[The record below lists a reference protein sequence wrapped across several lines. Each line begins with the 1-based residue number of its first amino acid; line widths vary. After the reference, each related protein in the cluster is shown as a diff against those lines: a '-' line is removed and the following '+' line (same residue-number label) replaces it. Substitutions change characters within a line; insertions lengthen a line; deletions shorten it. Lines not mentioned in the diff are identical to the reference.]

1 MNEIK
6 AQDAAVQS
14 AKSLSPLPQVSV
26 SHNQSHQD
34 DEQRV
39 AAQAKAE
46 KTANDVGKILPIDE
60 PNKAAKAVKDAE
72 VEDAVSKLNE
82 YLQKTQRNLDFHL
95 DEDSGK
101 TVIRVYDRSSDML
114 VRQIPNE
121 VALELAKKL
130 NSEEPALLFS
140 AQV

>member
-6 AQDAAVQS
+6 ANELAAQSVKSLTSSPQVQMTKQDAS
-14 AKSLSPLPQVSV
+14 SK
-26 SHNQSHQD
+26 
-34 DEQRV
+34 
-39 AAQAKAE
+39 AKAALV
-46 KTANDVGKILPIDE
+46 TPNSGKDLPLE
-60 PNKAAKAVKDAE
+60 ESTKPEEARN
-72 VEDAVSKLNE
+72 VEMKEAVSKLNE
-82 YLQKTQRNLDFHL
+82 YVQKTQRNLDFSL

-101 TVIRVYDRSSDML
+101 TVIRVYDRQSEQL
-114 VRQIPNE
+114 VRQIPDE

>member
-14 AKSLSPLPQVSV
+14 AKSLSPLPQESV
-26 SHNQSHQD
+26 SHNKSNQD
-34 DEQRV
+34 GGQQV
-39 AAQAKAE
+39 AIQAKAE
-46 KTANDVGKILPIDE
+46 KTANDVGKVLPMDE